1 MLLFKQDDFSYILG
15 TTFSIRK
22 FGRKMEFLFV
32 TKYFSFQRSVLLL
45 RFTILI
51 AQLEISYGSLQ
62 AGELSELNGTA
73 THQRNATINTLS
85 TTTTALVRSTDKHAF
100 GPETENSTVTEKSEH
115 INDWEQLIN
124 NNETRVLNSDSASD
138 NIISI
143 TNQTFNEPVGNTT
156 EYSLN
161 GTSSSD
167 TFFHNA
173 VSVTFVSIGFTVAF
187 LNISVIIVTFSTRKL
202 RQNTYLNLILTLSVS
217 DFIFGLTTL
226 LTGIRRLSNL
236 LSKIKELC
244 ILSNLIVP
252 TCFLASL
259 YQMFLISLHRYL
271 VISGSDLSKK
281 LFKQKRK
288 YIWYMACWVVQIVPL
303 SFFVSPLPTEVDHT
317 CSTDTVFYENRYIV
331 FCIMVI
337 PEAVC
342 IFLIIV
348 FYCSAMFSLKKNY
361 LNVKKSTLSDRILE
375 NKREKFLKS
384 MKSVSVLLLA
394 LLVFSGP
401 MIVRNFLSISDVANQ
416 ESLLIT
422 FPLTNINSLLNPL
435 IYFTNI
441 VEFKDALKR
450 PCSGL

>member
-1 MLLFKQDDFSYILG
+1 MKLWP
-15 TTFSIRK
+15 
-22 FGRKMEFLFV
+22 KMEFLFV
-32 TKYFSFQRSVLLL
+32 TKYFQRSVLLL
-45 RFTILI
+45 KLTILI
-51 AQLEISYGSLQ
+51 ARLEISNGSLQ

-85 TTTTALVRSTDKHAF
+85 TTTAVLVRSTDKHAF
-100 GPETENSTVTEKSEH
+100 GPETVNITATGRSEH
-115 INDWEQLIN
+115 INDREQLIKD
-124 NNETRVLNSDSASD
+124 NETRVLNSDSDS
-138 NIISI
+138 NQIILIS
-143 TNQTFNEPVGNTT
+143 NQTFNEPVGNTT
-156 EYSLN
+156 ESSLN
-161 GTSSSD
+161 VTL
-167 TFFHNA
+167 FHNA
-173 VSVTFVSIGFTVAF
+173 VSVTFISLGFTVSF
-187 LNISVIIVTFSTRKL
+187 VNISVIIVTFSTRKL

-226 LTGIRRLSNL
+226 LTGIRRLSPL
-236 LSKIKELC
+236 LFKIKELC
-244 ILSNLIVP
+244 ILSNIIVP

-271 VISGSDLSKK
+271 VISGSDWSKK

-303 SFFVSPLPTEVDHT
+303 SFFISPLPTEVDHT

-337 PEAVC
+337 PEAVY

-348 FYCSAMFSLKKNY
+348 FYCSAMFSLKKKY

-375 NKREKFLKS
+375 NRREKFLKS

-422 FPLTNINSLLNPL
+422 FPLTNINSLINPL

>member
-1 MLLFKQDDFSYILG
+1 MKLWP
-15 TTFSIRK
+15 
-22 FGRKMEFLFV
+22 KMEFLFV
-32 TKYFSFQRSVLLL
+32 TKYFQRSVLLL
-45 RFTILI
+45 KLTILI
-51 AQLEISYGSLQ
+51 LRLEISNGSLQ

-85 TTTTALVRSTDKHAF
+85 TTTAVLVRSTDKHAF
-100 GPETENSTVTEKSEH
+100 GPETVNITATGRSEH
-115 INDWEQLIN
+115 INDREQLIKD
-124 NNETRVLNSDSASD
+124 NETRVLNSDSDS
-138 NIISI
+138 NQIILIS
-143 TNQTFNEPVGNTT
+143 NQTFNEPVGNTT
-156 EYSLN
+156 ESSLN
-161 GTSSSD
+161 VTL
-167 TFFHNA
+167 FHNA
-173 VSVTFVSIGFTVAF
+173 VSVTFISLGFTVSF
-187 LNISVIIVTFSTRKL
+187 VNISVIIVTFSTRKL

-226 LTGIRRLSNL
+226 LTGIRRLSPL
-236 LSKIKELC
+236 LFKIKELC
-244 ILSNLIVP
+244 ILSNIIVP

-271 VISGSDLSKK
+271 VISGSDWSKK

-303 SFFVSPLPTEVDHT
+303 SFFISPLPTEVDHT

-337 PEAVC
+337 PEAVY

-348 FYCSAMFSLKKNY
+348 FYCSAMFSLKIKY
-361 LNVKKSTLSDRILE
+361 LNVKKSTLSDIILE
-375 NKREKFLKS
+375 NRREKFLKS

-422 FPLTNINSLLNPL
+422 FPLTNINSLINPL

>member
-1 MLLFKQDDFSYILG
+1 MKLWP
-15 TTFSIRK
+15 
-22 FGRKMEFLFV
+22 KMEFLFV
-32 TKYFSFQRSVLLL
+32 TKIFQRSVLLL
-45 RFTILI
+45 KLTILI
-51 AQLEISYGSLQ
+51 ARLEISNGSLQ

-85 TTTTALVRSTDKHAF
+85 TTTAVLVRSTDKHAF
-100 GPETENSTVTEKSEH
+100 GPETVNITATGRSEH
-115 INDWEQLIN
+115 INDREQLIKD
-124 NNETRVLNSDSASD
+124 NETRVLNSDSDS
-138 NIISI
+138 NQIILIS
-143 TNQTFNEPVGNTT
+143 NQTFNEPVGNTT
-156 EYSLN
+156 ESSLN
-161 GTSSSD
+161 VTL
-167 TFFHNA
+167 FHNA
-173 VSVTFVSIGFTVAF
+173 VSVTFISLGFTVSF
-187 LNISVIIVTFSTRKL
+187 VNISVIIVTFSTRKL

-226 LTGIRRLSNL
+226 LTGIRRLSPL
-236 LSKIKELC
+236 LFKIKELC
-244 ILSNLIVP
+244 ILSNIIVP

-271 VISGSDLSKK
+271 VISGSDWSKK

-303 SFFVSPLPTEVDHT
+303 SFFISPLPTEVDHT

-337 PEAVC
+337 PEAVY

-348 FYCSAMFSLKKNY
+348 FYCSAMFSLKKKY

-375 NKREKFLKS
+375 NRREKFLKS

-422 FPLTNINSLLNPL
+422 FPLTNINSLINPL

>member
-1 MLLFKQDDFSYILG
+1 MKLWP
-15 TTFSIRK
+15 
-22 FGRKMEFLFV
+22 KMEFLFV
-32 TKYFSFQRSVLLL
+32 TKNFQRSVLLL
-45 RFTILI
+45 KLTILI
-51 AQLEISYGSLQ
+51 ARLEISNGSFQ

-85 TTTTALVRSTDKHAF
+85 TTTAVLVRSTDKHAF
-100 GPETENSTVTEKSEH
+100 GPETVNITATGRSEH
-115 INDWEQLIN
+115 INDREQLIKD
-124 NNETRVLNSDSASD
+124 NETRVLNSDSDS
-138 NIISI
+138 NQIILIS
-143 TNQTFNEPVGNTT
+143 NQTFNEPVGNTT
-156 EYSLN
+156 ESSLN
-161 GTSSSD
+161 VTL
-167 TFFHNA
+167 FHNA
-173 VSVTFVSIGFTVAF
+173 VSVTFISLGFTVSF
-187 LNISVIIVTFSTRKL
+187 VNISVIIVTFSTRKL

-226 LTGIRRLSNL
+226 LTGIRRLSPL
-236 LSKIKELC
+236 LFKIKELC
-244 ILSNLIVP
+244 ILSNIIVP

-271 VISGSDLSKK
+271 VISGSDWSKK

-303 SFFVSPLPTEVDHT
+303 SFFISPLPTEVDHT

-337 PEAVC
+337 PEAVY

-348 FYCSAMFSLKKNY
+348 FYCSAMFSLKKKY

-375 NKREKFLKS
+375 NRREKFLKS

>member
-1 MLLFKQDDFSYILG
+1 
-15 TTFSIRK
+15 
-22 FGRKMEFLFV
+22 MEFLFV
-32 TKYFSFQRSVLLL
+32 TKNFQRSVLLL
-45 RFTILI
+45 KLTILI
-51 AQLEISYGSLQ
+51 ARLEISNGSFQ

-85 TTTTALVRSTDKHAF
+85 TTTAVLVRSTDKHAF
-100 GPETENSTVTEKSEH
+100 GPETVNITATGRSEH
-115 INDWEQLIN
+115 INDREQLIKD
-124 NNETRVLNSDSASD
+124 NETRVLNSDSDS
-138 NIISI
+138 NQIILIS
-143 TNQTFNEPVGNTT
+143 NQTFNEPVGNTT
-156 EYSLN
+156 ESSLN
-161 GTSSSD
+161 VTL
-167 TFFHNA
+167 FHNA
-173 VSVTFVSIGFTVAF
+173 VSVTFISLGFTVSF
-187 LNISVIIVTFSTRKL
+187 VNISVIIVTFSTRKL

-226 LTGIRRLSNL
+226 LTGIRRLSPL
-236 LSKIKELC
+236 LFKIKELC
-244 ILSNLIVP
+244 ILSNIIVP

-271 VISGSDLSKK
+271 VISGSDWSKK

-303 SFFVSPLPTEVDHT
+303 SFFISPLPTEVDHT

-337 PEAVC
+337 PEAVY

-348 FYCSAMFSLKKNY
+348 FYCSAMFSLKKKY

-375 NKREKFLKS
+375 NRREKFLKS

-422 FPLTNINSLLNPL
+422 FPLTNINSLINPL

>member
-1 MLLFKQDDFSYILG
+1 MK
-15 TTFSIRK
+15 
-22 FGRKMEFLFV
+22 FLFV

-51 AQLEISYGSLQ
+51 AQLEISNGSLQ

-73 THQRNATINTLS
+73 THQRNTTINTLS
-85 TTTTALVRSTDKHAF
+85 TTTAALVTSSDKHAF
-100 GPETENSTVTEKSEH
+100 GPENENITATERSEH
-115 INDWEQLIN
+115 INDREQLIDD
-124 NNETRVLNSDSASD
+124 NETIILNSDSVSD
-138 NIISI
+138 NIILIS
-143 TNQTFNEPVGNTT
+143 NQTFNEPVGNTT
-156 EYSLN
+156 KSSLN
-161 GTSSSD
+161 D
-167 TFFHNA
+167 TLFHNA
-173 VSVTFVSIGFTVAF
+173 VSVTFVSIGFTVSF
-187 LNISVIIVTFSTRKL
+187 LNLSVIIVTFSTRKL

-226 LTGIRRLSNL
+226 LTGIRRLSPL
-236 LSKIKELC
+236 LSKMKELC

-271 VISGSDLSKK
+271 VISGSDWSTK

-288 YIWYMACWVVQIVPL
+288 YIWYMACWVVHIVPL
-303 SFFVSPLPTEVDHT
+303 SFFVSPLPAEVDHT

-331 FCIMVI
+331 FCIIVI
-337 PEAVC
+337 PQLVC
-342 IFLIIV
+342 IFLILV
-348 FYCSAMFSLKKNY
+348 FYCSAMFSLKKND
-361 LNVKKSTLSDRILE
+361 LNVKQSTLSDRILE

-384 MKSVSVLLLA
+384 MKSVSVLLLV
-394 LLVFSGP
+394 LLIFSGP
-401 MIVRNFLSISDVANQ
+401 MVVRNFLSIIQEATQ

-435 IYFTNI
+435 IYFTNV
-441 VEFKDALKR
+441 VEFKNAIKR

>member
-1 MLLFKQDDFSYILG
+1 MRLWP
-15 TTFSIRK
+15 
-22 FGRKMEFLFV
+22 KMEFLFV
-32 TKYFSFQRSVLLL
+32 TKYFQRSVLLL
-45 RFTILI
+45 KLTILI
-51 AQLEISYGSLQ
+51 ARLEISNGSLQ

-85 TTTTALVRSTDKHAF
+85 TTTAVLVRSTDKHAF
-100 GPETENSTVTEKSEH
+100 GPETVNITATGRSEH
-115 INDWEQLIN
+115 INDREQLIKD
-124 NNETRVLNSDSASD
+124 NETRVLNSDSDS
-138 NIISI
+138 NQIILIS
-143 TNQTFNEPVGNTT
+143 NQTFNEPVGNTT
-156 EYSLN
+156 ESSLN
-161 GTSSSD
+161 VTL
-167 TFFHNA
+167 FHNA
-173 VSVTFVSIGFTVAF
+173 VSVTFISLGFTVSF
-187 LNISVIIVTFSTRKL
+187 VNISVIIVTFSTRKL

-217 DFIFGLTTL
+217 DFIFGLITL
-226 LTGIRRLSNL
+226 LTGIRRLSPL
-236 LSKIKELC
+236 LFKIKELC
-244 ILSNLIVP
+244 ILSNIIVP

-271 VISGSDLSKK
+271 VISGSDWSKK

-303 SFFVSPLPTEVDHT
+303 SFFISPLPTEVDHT

-337 PEAVC
+337 PEAVY

-348 FYCSAMFSLKKNY
+348 FYCSAMFSLKKKY

-375 NKREKFLKS
+375 NRREKFLKS

>member
-1 MLLFKQDDFSYILG
+1 
-15 TTFSIRK
+15 
-22 FGRKMEFLFV
+22 MEFLFV
-32 TKYFSFQRSVLLL
+32 TKYFQRSVLLL
-45 RFTILI
+45 KLTILI
-51 AQLEISYGSLQ
+51 ARLEISNGSLQ

-85 TTTTALVRSTDKHAF
+85 TTTAVLVRSTDKHAF
-100 GPETENSTVTEKSEH
+100 GPETVNITATGRSEH
-115 INDWEQLIN
+115 INDREQLIKD
-124 NNETRVLNSDSASD
+124 NETRVLNSDSDS
-138 NIISI
+138 NQIISI
-143 TNQTFNEPVGNTT
+143 SNQTFNEPVGNTT
-156 EYSLN
+156 ESSLN
-161 GTSSSD
+161 VTL
-167 TFFHNA
+167 FHNA
-173 VSVTFVSIGFTVAF
+173 VSVTFISLGFTVSF
-187 LNISVIIVTFSTRKL
+187 VNISVIIVTFSTRKL

-226 LTGIRRLSNL
+226 LTGIRRLSPL
-236 LSKIKELC
+236 LFKIKELC
-244 ILSNLIVP
+244 ILSNIIVP

-271 VISGSDLSKK
+271 VISGSDWSKK

-303 SFFVSPLPTEVDHT
+303 SFFISPLPTEVDHI

-337 PEAVC
+337 PEAVY

-348 FYCSAMFSLKKNY
+348 FYCSAMFSLKKKY

-375 NKREKFLKS
+375 NRREKFLKS